1 MLVLTQNNDIV
12 LALHRNG
19 EIEKHMVSL
28 LSLSLLIFVRSAEY
42 QIFFQATSCIFLL
55 ENIYRENKTSLFTC
69 LLTKKIRGE
78 LVKKK
83 APNVLDLS

>member
-28 LSLSLLIFVRSAEY
+28 ACLYLFSLDMRNIKFSFKQPLAYSCLKIFIVRTKLA
-42 QIFFQATSCIFLL
+42 FLL
-55 ENIYRENKTSLFTC
+55 AC
-69 LLTKKIRGE
+69 
-78 LVKKK
+78 
-83 APNVLDLS
+83 